1 MSPNCNS
8 IHFIYF
14 LSKPTIPYHFLT
26 YPTFCFHLLT
36 LPYPTLPHPS
46 LTYNYLP
53 HLTPPLVSHNSLP
66 WQENIF
72 LSTLPFPFL
81 TSAYLNFT
89 TPTLSYRTLLTL
101 YIPTLPN
108 LSFLHVLTSYPK
120 TLNFRYPALFA
131 NCTSFHLS
139 LARFTL
145 IYSYIPT
152 FLFYISLKN
161 QILTQVGNY
170 FRGSALWPEGP
181 LRSSDT
187 FFTIGSSFGKTN
199 IISAAP
205 SIEWTCQYL
214 GIQYLYE
221 IW

>member
-1 MSPNCNS
+1 MKIKYLHIYPTISLPYIRLPEFYYPYPVLPYPSNS
-8 IHFIYF
+8 IH
-14 LSKPTIPYHFLT
+14 
-26 YPTFCFHLLT
+26 
-36 LPYPTLPHPS
+36 PYPTQS
-46 LTYNYLP
+46 
-53 HLTPPLVSHNSLP
+53 
-66 WQENIF
+66 F
-72 LSTLPFPFL
+72 FSTCTF
-81 TSAYLNFT
+81 
-89 TPTLSYRTLLTL
+89 
-101 YIPTLPN
+101 I
-108 LSFLHVLTSYPK
+108 
-120 TLNFRYPALFA
+120 FRYPALFA

-205 SIEWTCQYL
+205 SIE
-214 GIQYLYE
+214 
-221 IW
+221 